1 MDGQYVFEEIKKR
14 YKKSNKYMLC
24 VTYEDIRILIQM
36 VDILDKQL
44 KYRKEES
51 NIKLTK
57 EQKENAIKNLIEKHS
72 KEIEELK
79 AINKKLEARKY
90 MYNAETGEVTAIPI
104 DNNYI
109 SKAKIKAKIEELKQK
124 KYILSSRESE
134 IEILQSLLEDGGIIN
149 VK

>member
-1 MDGQYVFEEIKKR
+1 MDGQYVFEEIKQR

-24 VTYEDIRILIQM
+24 VTYEDIGILIQM

-57 EQKENAIKNLIEKHS
+57 EQKE
-72 KEIEELK
+72 IEELK

-90 MYNAETGEVTAIPI
+90 MYNAETGEVTVIPI

-134 IEILQSLLEDGGIIN
+134 IEILQSLLEEE
-149 VK
+149 